1 MNRNTITA
9 VVILGSFSVLGIIAG
24 QIFWVRNA
32 YTIQEK
38 QFNDRVVIAMSDVVE
53 TIMTMTNDSTLTD
66 PVVQRETNFFVANIN
81 ETPSP
86 FLLETLLKDEFAKN
100 NLKEVF
106 EYGIYDCRTD
116 SIEFGGR
123 INPLDPSV
131 SHAPKEIQYKY
142 GFDEEQHYFGVLF
155 PNKTALILKQL
166 DFWIY
171 SSILIFLITVFFSY
185 AILVMLRQKRLSEVK
200 TDFINN
206 MTHEF
211 KTPISTIALSA
222 EVLSS
227 NEITQQPERLRQ
239 YVNIIKYEN
248 ARLKGQVDKVLE
260 IAKLSPKKVN
270 IKLEPVDVH
279 QLIQDAVASFEVSVH
294 EDGGEV
300 KTNFAAGHHLIQAD
314 KVHLTNVLHNLLDNA
329 VKYNEKTPY
338 ISISTYGNSKWLK
351 IDITDNGIG
360 IPSAQRKLIFDKFYR
375 VPTGNLHNV
384 KGFGLGLYYVKT
396 IVEAHKGKISLNSSV
411 GTGTTFTLQF
421 KALS

>member
-9 VVILGSFSVLGIIAG
+9 VIILGALSVLGIIAG

-53 TIMTMTNDSTLTD
+53 TIMTMTNDSSITD
-66 PVVQRETNFFVANIN
+66 PVFQKETNFFVANIN

-100 NLKEVF
+100 NLKEEF

-142 GFDEEQHYFGVLF
+142 GFNQEQHYFGVLF
-155 PNKTALILKQL
+155 PNKTAVILKQL

-171 SSILIFLITVFFSY
+171 SSILIFLITVFFTY

-211 KTPISTIALSA
+211 KTPISTIALST

-227 NEITQQPERLRQ
+227 DEITQQPDRLKQ

-270 IKLEPVDVH
+270 IKLEPVDI
-279 QLIQDAVASFEVSVH
+279 QELIHDAVASFEVSVH
-294 EDGGEV
+294 EAGGEV
-300 KTNFAAGHHLIQAD
+300 RTHFSAGHHIVNGD
-314 KVHLTNVLHNLLDNA
+314 KVHLANVLHNLLDNA
-329 VKYNEKTPY
+329 VKYNENSPF
-338 ISISTYGNSKWLK
+338 ISISTHGNSKWLK
-351 IDITDNGIG
+351 LEITDNGIG
-360 IPSAQRKLIFDKFYR
+360 ISQAQRKLIFDKFYR

-396 IVEAHKGKISLNSSV
+396 IVEAHQGKISVNSAV

-421 KALS
+421 KTMS